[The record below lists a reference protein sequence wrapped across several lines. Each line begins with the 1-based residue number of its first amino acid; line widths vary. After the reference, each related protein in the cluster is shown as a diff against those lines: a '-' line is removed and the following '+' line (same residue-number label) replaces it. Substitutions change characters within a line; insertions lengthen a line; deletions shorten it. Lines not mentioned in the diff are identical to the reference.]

1 MQSCL
6 GLYVDKGLIKYAK
19 VSKDKKMPKIEAYGV
34 KFYDNLEETIEQIIK
49 ETYSTQIPISIN
61 LTDEQYKYSSLLN
74 LLKPKDLEKAIETE
88 FEYFCN
94 TNSKNKNTIEYRRL
108 ISQNNTTE
116 EDRDKLNII
125 YIYTNKTS
133 VLEQIQL
140 LDGYKVG
147 MVAPVSVAISNLKG
161 FTGAENY
168 AIVNIEDETEITTM
182 VKGKVYRVDK
192 INKGMNT
199 ILKNINIKENSMSR
213 AYEACKN
220 TTVYTKAGQNL
231 KIDGNEYLEEIILGL
246 SDIIE
251 EVKKTINKNG
261 IEIDSIYLTGTG
273 IVINN
278 IDLFFQENFMD
289 KKVEILIP
297 YFIEKTNTKIN
308 IKDYTEVNSAIAL
321 GMQYLA
327 PKGNEMNFSNRG
339 NTTNI
344 IKTLLSAD
352 VGKGTGKQIL
362 QALHIKESLKKEL
375 DGIEKGM
382 LRLVSILL
390 ILIIFYIVILWYLTT
405 NINTKIDEAETV
417 IDDTNMKIAQV
428 TSYKSLVDTRNSEY
442 QSRIAEIDAKNNE
455 ITTSYSS
462 KNAIPN
468 LLNQMM
474 YMIPKGVQLVSIENP
489 TGKDIVIEAQAE
501 KYDQLGYFKTALAE
515 NGLLYN
521 VTTTKGENIN
531 GVISVTIKGELPY

>member
-19 VSKDKKMPKIEAYGV
+19 VSKDKKTPKIEAYGV
-34 KFYDNLEETIEQIIK
+34 KFYDNLEETIQQIIK

-61 LTDEQYKYSSLLN
+61 LKEEQYKNSSLLN
-74 LLKPKDLEKAIETE
+74 LLKPKDLDKAIDTE

-94 TNSKNKNTIEYRRL
+94 TNSKNKNTIEYRRI
-108 ISQNNTTE
+108 ISPNILDE
-116 EDRDKLNII
+116 EDRDKLNIL
-125 YIYTNKTS
+125 YSYANKTS
-133 VLEQIQL
+133 ILEQMQL
-140 LDGYKVG
+140 ISNYKVG
-147 MVAPVSVAISNLKG
+147 MITPVALAIPNLKG
-161 FTGAENY
+161 FTGGENC

-182 VKGKVYRVDK
+182 VQGKIFRVDK
-192 INKGMNT
+192 INKGMGAILRKINT
-199 ILKNINIKENSMSR
+199 KENSMSR
-213 AYEACKN
+213 TYEACKN

-231 KIDGNEYLEEIILGL
+231 KLDGNEYLEDIILGL

-251 EVKKTINKNG
+251 EVKKAIDKNG
-261 IEIDSIYLTGTG
+261 IQIDSIYLTGTG

-297 YFIEKTNTKIN
+297 YFIERTNTKIN
-308 IKDYTEVNSAIAL
+308 IKDYAEVNSAIAL
-321 GMQYLA
+321 GIHFLT
-327 PKGNEMNFSNRG
+327 PKGSELNFSNKASKS
-339 NTTNI
+339 NA
-344 IKTLLSAD
+344 IKTIMNAD
-352 VGKGTGKQIL
+352 VSKLSVKQL
-362 QALHIKESLKKEL
+362 FQAFHVKESLSKEL

-382 LRLVSILL
+382 LRIVSILV
-390 ILIIFYIVILWYLTT
+390 ILIAFYIAIVWYLTT
-405 NINTKIDEAETV
+405 NINTKIDEAEEV
-417 IDDTNMKIAQV
+417 IADTNAKIAQV
-428 TSYKSLVDTRNSEY
+428 TSYKSLIDTRNNEY
-442 QSRIAEIDAKNNE
+442 VSRIAEIDAKNNE

-474 YMIPKGVQLVSIENP
+474 YIIPKGVQLVSIENSS
-489 TGKDIVIEAQAE
+489 GKDITIQAQAE
-501 KYDQLGYFKTALAE
+501 QYDQLGYFKTALAE
-515 NGLLYN
+515 NGILYN

>member
-168 AIVNIEDETEITTM
+168 AIVNIENETEITTM

>member
-261 IEIDSIYLTGTG
+261 IEVDSIYLTGTG

>member
-1 MQSCL
+1 M
-6 GLYVDKGLIKYAK
+6 
-19 VSKDKKMPKIEAYGV
+19 
-34 KFYDNLEETIEQIIK
+34 
-49 ETYSTQIPISIN
+49 
-61 LTDEQYKYSSLLN
+61 LN

-168 AIVNIEDETEITTM
+168 AIVNIENETEITTM

>member
-94 TNSKNKNTIEYRRL
+94 ANSKNKNTIEYRRL

-168 AIVNIEDETEITTM
+168 AIVNIENETEITTM

-521 VTTTKGENIN
+521 VTTTKGENID